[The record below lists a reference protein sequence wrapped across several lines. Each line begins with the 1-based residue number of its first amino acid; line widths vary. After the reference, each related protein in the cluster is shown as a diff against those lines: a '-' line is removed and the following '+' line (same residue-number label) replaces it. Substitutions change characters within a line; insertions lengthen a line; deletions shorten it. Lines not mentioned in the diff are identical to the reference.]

1 MSEHSMT
8 VESLWHFPVKGL
20 EGACR
25 DRVNLQAGRHFPDDR
40 IFAVGNGHVRHEQ
53 SPQGIWRK
61 KAFFLQQMQ
70 FEQLAELTCAFDGTK
85 LSIHH
90 RGRCVV
96 SGDMDSDDGVASSAM
111 VDAEL

>member
-1 MSEHSMT
+1 MSQHSMT

-25 DRVNLQAGRHFPDDR
+25 DSVTLQAGRHFPDDR
-40 IFAVGNGHVRHEQ
+40 IFAVGNGHARHEQ
-53 SPQGIWRK
+53 SPPGIWHK

-85 LSIHH
+85 PSRFLRICGPFLAMKISS
-90 RGRCVV
+90 V
-96 SGDMDSDDGVASSAM
+96 SLCRRV
-111 VDAEL
+111 